1 MKAKTEEILI
11 IGIAFALLIATV
23 FITDPNIFG
32 YVVYSPENYT
42 YEPSL
47 IEYNN
52 GYKLIKQNLSNLEIT
67 SLNPSNYETA
77 FLKVNDKYYVDR
89 GYKIETIPEDLQ
101 NLLWIKTAN
110 NDKNTQN
117 LNFNFNVNY
126 PVRIYIGYDK
136 RLEPPSWLSSWN
148 YYGTGI
154 ETKDESSNPYNI
166 YYKNFQQGNIQLGD
180 NCETDCTSGSK
191 SMYLVL
197 IDTTYPSSAS
207 LISEEIQPKNLSKWD
222 LLEKQETL
230 NSQTID
236 YYYSTD
242 SGNNWNK
249 IKNFNLSFINSTKL
263 KFKVVLNSDGMNT
276 PILHS
281 LSINYNEIKKQ
292 VAKELIGYW
301 KFDEG
306 SGTITKDSS
315 NNSNNGIINNAK
327 WVEGKKGY
335 ALQFQN
341 LGDSVIIKNND
352 KLNPTNS
359 FTYML
364 WVKFNKL
371 TPYDYMI
378 DHGYTGKFLFY
389 TSSVGNKPQV
399 WANIDG
405 TKKIQV
411 PKIIETEQWY
421 HFAITYDGSSLKL
434 YQNGE
439 LADSIPVTGSLSTTN
454 NDLYFGRYSGKT
466 GYELNGTLDEIKIY
480 NYALTS
486 EEIQQEYEPC
496 TENWNCTSWSS
507 CINNTQYRNCTDLNN
522 CNTTLNKPL
531 EIQNCTLENNCT
543 ENWNCTSWS
552 PCINNTQTR
561 ICNDLNNC
569 NTTLNKP
576 LETQNCTSEEN
587 PEGSG
592 GSSSGGGGSSAPNT
606 VYQSSVKIPVT
617 IKTKPLETKKQQKTI
632 PLYESQE
639 PKQESPITGSIV
651 IEKKPKRYFINI
663 ILFSI
668 FVVVCY
674 LFYKKLIREK

>member
-77 FLKVNDKYYVDR
+77 FLKVNDKYYIDR

-207 LISEEIQPKNLSKWD
+207 LISEEIQPENLSKWD

-236 YYYSTD
+236 YYYSVD
-242 SGNNWNK
+242 SGSTWNL
-249 IKNFNLSFINSTKL
+249 IENFNLSYINSTKL
-263 KFKVVLNSDGMNT
+263 QIKITLNSDGTST
-276 PILHS
+276 PILHN
-281 LSINYNEIKKQ
+281 LTLNYIKQ
-292 VAKELIGYW
+292 
-301 KFDEG
+301 
-306 SGTITKDSS
+306 
-315 NNSNNGIINNAK
+315 
-327 WVEGKKGY
+327 
-335 ALQFQN
+335 
-341 LGDSVIIKNND
+341 
-352 KLNPTNS
+352 
-359 FTYML
+359 
-364 WVKFNKL
+364 
-371 TPYDYMI
+371 
-378 DHGYTGKFLFY
+378 
-389 TSSVGNKPQV
+389 
-399 WANIDG
+399 
-405 TKKIQV
+405 
-411 PKIIETEQWY
+411 KIIC
-421 HFAITYDGSSLKL
+421 I
-434 YQNGE
+434 
-439 LADSIPVTGSLSTTN
+439 
-454 NDLYFGRYSGKT
+454 
-466 GYELNGTLDEIKIY
+466 
-480 NYALTS
+480 
-486 EEIQQEYEPC
+486 
-496 TENWNCTSWSS
+496 ENWTCTNWSA

-552 PCINNTQTR
+552 SCINNTQTR